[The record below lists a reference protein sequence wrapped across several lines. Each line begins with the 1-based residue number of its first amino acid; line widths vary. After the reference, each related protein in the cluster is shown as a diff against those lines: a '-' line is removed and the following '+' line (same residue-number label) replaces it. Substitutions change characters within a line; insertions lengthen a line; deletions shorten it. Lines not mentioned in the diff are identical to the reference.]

1 MQFEMLYILNH
12 SVETLFT
19 HVVDSV
25 NSPKSWERFVAL
37 LVHSVS
43 VHPYLYP
50 HQQKVLKCLIFIH
63 ICDGCGMQFFESL
76 YSLNHSQPSL
86 LVWCWWWD
94 YEGSA
99 GHRTAANGRVG
110 ERTVF
115 GRPPPTRWRTR
126 RRIWGYMR
134 LPWRIGPLFFFL
146 FGLPSLLLLLC
157 SLPPID
163 GYLEPSRHL
172 NLSLEYVHSSM

>member
-1 MQFEMLYILNH
+1 MQFERLYILNH

-86 LVWCWWWD
+86 LVWCWRWD

-99 GHRTAANGRVG
+99 GHRTAANGRLG
-110 ERTVF
+110 
-115 GRPPPTRWRTR
+115 GRGRDLEGR
-126 RRIWGYMR
+126 RRRGEGRDGASEDTCGCRGESDHCFSSFLDCRRCCCCYVRCHR
-134 LPWRIGPLFFFL
+134 LM
-146 FGLPSLLLLLC
+146 
-157 SLPPID
+157 
-163 GYLEPSRHL
+163 
-172 NLSLEYVHSSM
+172 VT